1 MHALHASA
9 HILQTGLWSACSMH
23 SSMHIWH
30 IAMQASSIATM
41 TAGVMPCMRIID
53 RIMVLHMSAQFMHAG
68 AQSIICV
75 EHTVQACSHAA
86 HASIQ
91 ACIIAMS
98 IAGMPSIDI
107 MSADMASIIFMS
119 ISHHFPVGAS
129 LTVGPACTIAATVP
143 RTRRRRQAPL
153 GSTG

>member
-1 MHALHASA
+1 M
-9 HILQTGLWSACSMH
+9 
-23 SSMHIWH
+23 
-30 IAMQASSIATM
+30 
-41 TAGVMPCMRIID
+41 
-53 RIMVLHMSAQFMHAG
+53 
-68 AQSIICV
+68 
-75 EHTVQACSHAA
+75 QACSQAAQASMHACA
-86 HASIQ
+86 ALIT
-91 ACIIAMS
+91 AVMS
-98 IAGMPSIDI
+98 RAGMPSIDI